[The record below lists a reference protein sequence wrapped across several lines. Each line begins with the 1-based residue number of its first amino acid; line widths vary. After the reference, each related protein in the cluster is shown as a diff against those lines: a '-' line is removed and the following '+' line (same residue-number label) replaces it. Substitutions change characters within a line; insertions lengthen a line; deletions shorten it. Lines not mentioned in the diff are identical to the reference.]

1 MKRFAR
7 AAVAVVAAV
16 VLFVVAVH
24 TPPVR
29 RMVLRYVI
37 ADVQRRYAIRIDADR
52 LDYNLAA
59 LTVGLSNVRIV
70 ALALPSTS
78 AMPPE
83 VRAETPFFS
92 ADYASVSLPARALTG
107 VVAFKQIVITDGHL
121 RVVRDTNGRTNLP
134 ASSSAPNGEPAA
146 LDVARLFAPGMG
158 LDLQDAVSG
167 VALTIPAL

>member
-70 ALALPSTS
+70 AVVRLRGSGAS
-78 AMPPE
+78 ARQAPT
-83 VRAETPFFS
+83 ETPVFP
-92 ADYASVSLPARALTG
+92 ADHPRRAL
-107 VVAFKQIVITDGHL
+107 
-121 RVVRDTNGRTNLP
+121 
-134 ASSSAPNGEPAA
+134 AA
-146 LDVARLFAPGMG
+146 R
-158 LDLQDAVSG
+158 
-167 VALTIPAL
+167 